1 MLDGELVAAVD
12 TERCSL
18 TLIAACIPPFG
29 EVGRQ
34 LDRSLIAR
42 VGVSTVHASRPARLY
57 PGGFEGN
64 ATRRETLVALN
75 QDACREVPARR
86 ASPSTSFGVIR

>member
-1 MLDGELVAAVD
+1 VLDGELVAAVD

-42 VGVSTVHASRPARLY
+42 VGVSTVRAFLDRPAY
-57 PGGFEGN
+57 
-64 ATRRETLVALN
+64 TLADSKVTP
-75 QDACREVPARR
+75 RVVRPWWH
-86 ASPSTSFGVIR
+86 